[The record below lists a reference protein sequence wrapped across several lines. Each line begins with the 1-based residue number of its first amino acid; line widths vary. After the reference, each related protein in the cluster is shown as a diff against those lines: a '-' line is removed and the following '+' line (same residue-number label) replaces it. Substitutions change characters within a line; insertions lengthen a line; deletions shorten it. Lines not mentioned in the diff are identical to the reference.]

1 MYSRSNTLFVQCLNI
16 ITIALLYH
24 CNFVSI
30 VSCFLLKR
38 ALMIFGENMLV
49 RESFSKFFV
58 RTFISSFKKEV
69 FKDMLFLIVRIF

>member
-1 MYSRSNTLFVQCLNI
+1 
-16 ITIALLYH
+16 
-24 CNFVSI
+24 
-30 VSCFLLKR
+30 
-38 ALMIFGENMLV
+38 MIFGENMLV